1 MHRNIFTRFGIPRVL
16 ISDEGSHFVNKVMA
30 TLLAKYN
37 VKHKVSTAYHPQ
49 TNGQA
54 KVSNREMK
62 SILKKVV
69 NTNRR
74 DWSFK
79 LDDALWKREH
89 FWAVKQLNMDL
100 TTARE
105 VKKHQL
111 LELDEFRRE
120 AYKNAKIYKE
130 KTKVWHDRKIKQR
143 TFEPGQRV
151 LLFNSRLKLF
161 LGKLKSR
168 WSSSFTVMLVY
179 PQGVIIVRGDNSERE
194 FTVNGQRLKHYWGE
208 EMLRQMDT
216 HQPKTA

>member
-1 MHRNIFTRFGIPRVL
+1 
-16 ISDEGSHFVNKVMA
+16 
-30 TLLAKYN
+30 
-37 VKHKVSTAYHPQ
+37 
-49 TNGQA
+49 
-54 KVSNREMK
+54 
-62 SILKKVV
+62 
-69 NTNRR
+69 
-74 DWSFK
+74 
-79 LDDALWKREH
+79 
-89 FWAVKQLNMDL
+89 MDL

-105 VKKHQL
+105 VKKHHL

-168 WSSSFTVMLVY
+168 WSNSFTVMLMY

-208 EMLRQMDT
+208 EVLRQMDT
-216 HQPKTA
+216 HQLKTA